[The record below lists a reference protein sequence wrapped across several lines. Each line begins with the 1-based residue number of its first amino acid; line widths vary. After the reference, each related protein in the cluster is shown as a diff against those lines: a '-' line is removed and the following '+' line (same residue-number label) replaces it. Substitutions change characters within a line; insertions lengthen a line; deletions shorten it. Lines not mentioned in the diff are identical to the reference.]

1 MTLNK
6 SNLRIYLG
14 VLIFAL
20 VVQPNIVPNGLTLK
34 VSKKFWSNAAVYHG
48 MKGGGGENNPVPVLT
63 FLNCDK
69 QNSVSLF
76 EATGQIAK
84 LKNVSLVIT

>member
-20 VVQPNIVPNGLTLK
+20 VVQPNYVPDGFNTKGLQKIVVQWST
-34 VSKKFWSNAAVYHG
+34 VSWNES
-48 MKGGGGENNPVPVLT
+48 GGR
-63 FLNCDK
+63 
-69 QNSVSLF
+69 
-76 EATGQIAK
+76 
-84 LKNVSLVIT
+84 